1 MYICK
6 ILPIIYLR
14 PRRVAFIKSS
24 YVFRLKRNQLSPSPS
39 PSPSLPLSI
48 SKKKKTNPKNP
59 PQHSKPQSY
68 MFAQMRQALGI
79 PKSTDILDHLHSL
92 PQPAQDEAQ
101 TAIRAIERA
110 AMVEQEAQPGL
121 NELISYLEGRG
132 VRMGLCTRNFE
143 YVFCFVLGLFCFMC
157 LVSVLPL
164 FPSRGPGGGGGGGT
178 LKPGWQVTTFDES
191 LSRKIIS
198 TGGLVF
204 KYSSHSQGFFDGFGR
219 KSLN

>member
-1 MYICK
+1 MNPLIALSMAHVKCDQLTVCE
-6 ILPIIYLR
+6 I
-14 PRRVAFIKSS
+14 S
-24 YVFRLKRNQLSPSPS
+24 YVHLYNSCQSCTYARDRLAFHRSIIFFPASNEIVSLCLSLYPYIDPPDQISLSLP
-39 PSPSLPLSI
+39 PSLSHSPPN
-48 SKKKKTNPKNP
+48 KETNPKTP

-121 NELISYLEGRG
+121 IELISYLEGRG

-143 YVFCFVLGLFCFMC
+143 YVLCFFFGLFWFLYLMS
-157 LVSVLPL
+157 LFAV
-164 FPSRGPGGGGGGGT
+164 FPSRG
-178 LKPGWQVTTFDES
+178 
-191 LSRKIIS
+191 
-198 TGGLVF
+198 
-204 KYSSHSQGFFDGFGR
+204 
-219 KSLN
+219 